1 MALTPAEEMRRQLD
15 ALMGT
20 TRNESGSR
28 AQKFTDPEICR
39 SYCSGLCP
47 HDLFTNTKKDMGAC
61 PKLHSLPMKQLY
73 EQERKNKDYGFEK
86 ELARILYDLIAE
98 CDRECERQNN
108 KLKETEEEKLLE
120 DPINRQLSELQSQAD
135 RLGEEGKIDEY
146 LKVNSQMDLL
156 KAKQKEQAQQLPDGI
171 AGQMLSQLYN
181 GRVPQV
187 QKLKTCEI
195 CACYLSKFDND
206 QRLVEGHYLGKL
218 HTGYKEIRE
227 KFAELKKGGFFEEPP
242 RRDNYDDRRNST
254 VKRRDDDHR
263 PRDHYRDNRDNR
275 DYRDRRDNGRDNR
288 DNRDYRDNRGRDN
301 RDRDYRDNRDRG
313 RDNRDRDRDQDRGD
327 RGRDRDR
334 DEKRRRSRSK

>member
-146 LKVNSQMDLL
+146 LKVNAQMDLL
-156 KAKQKEQAQQLPDGI
+156 KAKQKEQAQLPDGI
-171 AGQMLSQLYN
+171 AGQMLSTLYN
-181 GRVPQV
+181 GRVPQI

-227 KFAELKKGGFFEEPP
+227 KFAELKKGGFFEEPA

-263 PRDHYRDNRDNR
+263 PRDPYRDNRDNR
-275 DYRDRRDNGRDNR
+275 DYRDRRDHGRDNHRDNR
-288 DNRDYRDNRGRDN
+288 DH
-301 RDRDYRDNRDRG
+301 RDRDHRDRDRDRGDYRDRG
-313 RDNRDRDRDQDRGD
+313 RDNRDRDRDRGD

>member
-86 ELARILYDLIAE
+86 ELARILYDLIVE

-227 KFAELKKGGFFEEPP
+227 KFAELKKGGFFEEPV

-263 PRDHYRDNRDNR
+263 PRDHYRDNRDNRDNR

-301 RDRDYRDNRDRG
+301 RDYRDNRDRG
-313 RDNRDRDRDQDRGD
+313 WDNRDRDRDRGD

>member
-1 MALTPAEEMRRQLD
+1 MALSPAEEMRRQLD

-20 TRNESGSR
+20 TRNEGGSR
-28 AQKFTDPEICR
+28 AQRFTDPEICR
-39 SYCSGLCP
+39 SYCTGLCP

-73 EQERKNKDYGFEK
+73 EQERKDKDYGFEK
-86 ELARILYDLIAE
+86 ELARVLYDLIAE
-98 CDRECERQNN
+98 CDRECERQNA

-120 DPINRQLSELQSQAD
+120 DPINRQLIELQSQAD

-156 KAKQKEQAQQLPDGI
+156 KAKQKEQAQLPDVV
-171 AGQMLSQLYN
+171 SQLYN

-227 KFAELKKGGFFEEPP
+227 KYAELKKGGFFEEPAA
-242 RRDNYDDRRNST
+242 RNYDDRRNTT
-254 VKRRDDDHR
+254 VKRRDDNDYQR
-263 PRDHYRDNRDNR
+263 RDPY
-275 DYRDRRDNGRDNR
+275 RDNGRDNR
-288 DNRDYRDNRGRDN
+288 DNRNYNNRDNRDYGRDYRDDRRDNQGRDNRDNRDNRGRDS
-301 RDRDYRDNRDRG
+301 RDNRDRG
-313 RDNRDRDRDQDRGD
+313 RDRDRD
-327 RGRDRDR
+327 DRDNR
-334 DEKRRRSRSK
+334 DKRRRSRSK

>member
-28 AQKFTDPEICR
+28 AQRFTDPEICR

-86 ELARILYDLIAE
+86 ELARILYELVAE
-98 CDRECERQNN
+98 CDRECERQNA
-108 KLKETEEEKLLE
+108 KLKESEEEKLLE
-120 DPINRQLSELQSQAD
+120 DPINRQLIELQTQAD

-146 LKVNSQMDLL
+146 LKVNSQIDVL
-156 KAKQKEQAQQLPDGI
+156 KAKQKEQAQLPDVV
-171 AGQMLSQLYN
+171 SQLYN

-195 CACYLSKFDND
+195 CACYISKFDND

-227 KFAELKKGGFFEEPP
+227 KLAELKKGGYFEEPTK
-242 RRDNYDDRRNST
+242 RDNYDDRRNST
-254 VKRRDDDHR
+254 VKRRDDDQR
-263 PRDHYRDNRDNR
+263 RDPYRDNRDRDNRDRRDSRDSR
-275 DYRDRRDNGRDNR
+275 DYRDRDNGRDYNRER
-288 DNRDYRDNRGRDN
+288 DNRDRGRDS
-301 RDRDYRDNRDRG
+301 RDYRDNRDRDRG
-313 RDNRDRDRDQDRGD
+313 RDYRDNRDRD

-334 DEKRRRSRSK
+334 DDKEKRRRSRSK